1 MPLFVVPARARG
13 AMVSLGLAVG
23 AAAAGCLWARERD
36 RLVGGGVVS
45 VWRGVG
51 GLHHRVVVL
60 GGRAVLVG

>member
-1 MPLFVVPARARG
+1 
-13 AMVSLGLAVG
+13 MVSLGLAVG